1 MRKTTLAT
9 IVVLLLLAG
18 GGYVYL
24 AAPFHPDRGEI
35 EALSKEFMEDIQF
48 KDFHSSA
55 LYHHELEQDRV
66 DIGRALEDLFLIDPE
81 LLDIIDYRI
90 SRTEID
96 STGDRARV
104 LVNTRFRP
112 LKPHRAS
119 DDDGDDIE
127 EADMQLYWMR
137 RHPDCPLGTECEGGV
152 CVNESGQ
159 KALRDESG
167 DDEEDEPFAC
177 DDQAE
182 RQWFMNLD
190 STLESRDYR

>member
-1 MRKTTLAT
+1 MRKLAIAT
-9 IVVLLLLAG
+9 VFFLA
-18 GGYVYL
+18 L
-24 AAPFHPDRGEI
+24 ASVIIWA
-35 EALSKEFMEDIQF
+35 ALSPPILGERRILHELSSAFLEDLQF
-48 KDFHSSA
+48 KDFRSSG
-55 LYHHELEQDRV
+55 LYHHPFEQDRV
-66 DIGRALEDLFLIDPE
+66 DIGKALERLFLVKPE
-81 LLDIIDYRI
+81 LLNIRDFRLVQN
-90 SRTEID
+90 EVD
-96 STGDRARV
+96 STGRRGRT
-104 LVNTRFRP
+104 LVNVQFDVLNR
-112 LKPHRAS
+112 
-119 DDDGDDIE
+119 DDNPR
-127 EADMQLYWMR
+127 EADLMLYWMR